1 MIETYVLLNR
11 KPKIITKLFIYTNLF
26 LILLTIYV
34 LINYQYTIYFNSN
47 AQIKYNNNQ
56 FLLKIKTSNNNIKTI
71 SQNNKI
77 IIDNKEYIYKIYN
90 INESLTYKDNQEYQ
104 IVYLEIFNLEDYY
117 KVDNYSLDIKIEKS
131 RQTIL
136 DYLKK
141 KEEQWEN

>member
-1 MIETYVLLNR
+1 MPRLN
-11 KPKIITKLFIYTNLF
+11 II
-26 LILLTIYV
+26 
-34 LINYQYTIYFNSN
+34 
-47 AQIKYNNNQ
+47 
-56 FLLKIKTSNNNIKTI
+56 IKTSNNNIKTI

-141 KEEQWEN
+141 KEEQ